1 MGVSQ
6 AERNGVYWVTLD
18 PTKGHEM
25 GKMRPCVVVSPDQL
39 NRHLQTV
46 IVAPLT
52 STLKE
57 YPWRVKCKVAGKWG
71 TIATD
76 QLRTVDKERLEGLIA
91 KLDRHES
98 EALLEVLREMFQE

>member
-1 MGVSQ
+1 MGVKQ
-6 AERNGVYWVTLD
+6 AERNGVYWVNLD

-25 GKMRPCVVVSPDQL
+25 AKTRPCVVVSPDQL
-39 NRHLQTV
+39 NKHLQTV

-57 YPWRVKCKVAGKWG
+57 YPWRVKCKVAGKWR

-76 QLRTVDKERLEGLIA
+76 QLRTVDKERLEGLIDR
-91 KLDRHES
+91 LDSSES
-98 EALLEVLREMFQE
+98 EALMEVLRQMFQE